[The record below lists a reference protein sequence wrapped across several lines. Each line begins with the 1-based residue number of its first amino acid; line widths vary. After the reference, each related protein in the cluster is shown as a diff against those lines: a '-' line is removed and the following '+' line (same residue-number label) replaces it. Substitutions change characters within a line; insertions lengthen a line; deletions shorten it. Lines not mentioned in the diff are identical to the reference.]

1 MIWKLSLTG
10 IKKRFKDYLVL
21 FSGLIVSSMIFYM
34 FLSIAT
40 NPAFLAH
47 DVKVETSIVKFIFAF
62 GIILLVLV
70 TLLYL
75 IYANSFLLSMR
86 EHDYGMFMMLG
97 AKGKRVGLIVFLE
110 TFFTGILATGIGIL
124 LSFGLTSVISNLLIS
139 KLKLAILH
147 FQVILPSAI
156 LGTIGF
162 FIAVFLFC
170 SIRNVHKLIRTPLI
184 RLLTEN
190 QQPVK
195 LKRQPLIR
203 LIETIL
209 GIILLA
215 VGYHV
220 MSLPSRQVH
229 IIISTGFVTIVSG
242 SYFIF
247 AGFFNLI
254 ITFLSRKKNFAYH
267 GLRIFTLGQLKFRLY
282 EYTRILTLISLLFA
296 LALGAITV
304 GLNFDTV
311 KEVAKQ
317 STYYDS
323 VVVSGKPEVKKEV
336 AKLNIQAKQTYNYK
350 ETKRYLYF
358 KQTQFKDN
366 PLKELKFYL
375 KNEQPLYKVQKLPT
389 HELAHSG
396 TAANNN
402 LKDMLINGSEKKIRL
417 VSQTKWQRLQG
428 KRRFITLLNV
438 KDFDYDYP
446 ILLRIQKL
454 QLHENPKYSA
464 IYDRSK
470 PNNYQ
475 LLINLA
481 SGFEFMGFFLGI
493 AFLTML
499 ASTLMFKVLNE
510 ASRDKA
516 RYQMLNK
523 IGIRK
528 QILKQSI
535 NYEIGTLFLLPASLG
550 IIDVLFGLQLFRS
563 LLPDPYHNI
572 WLPFIIFG
580 ILYLLYYLLTVKLY
594 KKVVLDYK

>member
-170 SIRNVHKLIRTPLI
+170 SLRNVHKLIRTPLI

-510 ASRDKA
+510 ANRDKA

>member
-97 AKGKRVGLIVFLE
+97 AKGKCVGLIVFLE

-124 LSFGLTSVISNLLIS
+124 LSFGLTAVISNLLIS